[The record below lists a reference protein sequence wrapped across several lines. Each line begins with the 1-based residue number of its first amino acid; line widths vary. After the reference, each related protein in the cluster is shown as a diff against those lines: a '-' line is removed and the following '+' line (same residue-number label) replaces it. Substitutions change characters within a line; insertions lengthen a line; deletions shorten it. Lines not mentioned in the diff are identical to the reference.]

1 MFKVVIA
8 EDHEMVRIGLRMMLD
23 ASGRFGVAGETAHAH
38 EVETL
43 VHETGAHAAVV
54 DLGLGETSGLDLV
67 RRLRQRFPPLRIV
80 VATGSAHP
88 GGAEEA
94 FAAGADGFVVKRS
107 RGAELLDALDA
118 VMAGRRF
125 SGSRHD
131 VDVSAAPAELTPRE
145 KDILRLV
152 AQGKTNPDIAQELH
166 IGVLAVRKYR
176 NGLLQKL
183 GAADEAG
190 LVAYARSA
198 GLAGPAGSGN

>member
-23 ASGRFGVAGETAHAH
+23 ASGRYGVAGETAHAH
-38 EVETL
+38 EVEAL
-43 VHETGAHAAVV
+43 VQETGADAAVI
-54 DLGLGETSGLDLV
+54 DLGLGESSGLDLV
-67 RRLRQRFPPLRIV
+67 QRLRHRFPGLRIV

-88 GGAEEA
+88 GGAGEA

-107 RGAELLDALDA
+107 RGSELLDALDA
-118 VMAGRRF
+118 VMAGGRF
-125 SGSRHD
+125 AASREEPEG
-131 VDVSAAPAELTPRE
+131 SAAPAELTGRE

-152 AQGKTNPDIAQELH
+152 AQGRTNPEIAQELH

-176 NGLLQKL
+176 SGLLQKL
-183 GAADEAG
+183 DAADDAG

-198 GLAGPAGSGN
+198 GLANPPGGS

>member
-23 ASGRFGVAGETAHAH
+23 ASGRYGVAGETAHAH

-43 VHETGAHAAVV
+43 VRETGAHVAVV
-54 DLGLGETSGLDLV
+54 DLGLGESSGLEVV
-67 RRLRQRFPPLRIV
+67 RLLRARFPPLRIV

-88 GGAEEA
+88 GGPEEA

-107 RGAELLDALDA
+107 RGSELLDALDA

-125 SGSRHD
+125 AGSRQEPD
-131 VDVSAAPAELTPRE
+131 GSAAPAELTGRE

-152 AQGKTNPDIAQELH
+152 AQGRTNPEIAQELH

-176 NGLLQKL
+176 NGLLEKL
-183 GAADEAG
+183 GAADDAG
-190 LVAYARSA
+190 LLAYARAA
-198 GLAGPAGSGN
+198 GLAEPPAGGS